1 MASVIG
7 MMESAK
13 AYLPA
18 FGSLRRRERS
28 LDRRPE
34 PAPVASPNPE
44 TVAHVIADE
53 VIPRLL
59 AAHRHE
65 AIDDAGVLLDH
76 ISAAEADHFAP
87 LALELEADQLLDQV
101 EVFIQRGVSTDT
113 IFVELLAPAA
123 RRLGVL
129 WEDDLCDFVDV
140 TMGLWRL
147 QEIVRELSSRAPEG
161 FGDPV
166 SARRALF
173 SVMPGCQHSFGT
185 VLMDDVFRRGGW
197 TSEAIPECTTPDLL
211 DRVAR
216 ASIDVV
222 GLTIT
227 HDDHIARLPS
237 LILALRSVSRNPRLC
252 ILIGGRV
259 IAENPNVVTKVGADG
274 TAPDAVQA
282 LELADRLV
290 AGLATRE
297 AVGV

>member
-7 MMESAK
+7 LMESAR

-18 FGSLRRRERS
+18 FGPLRRRERMKE
-28 LDRRPE
+28 RRTE
-34 PAPVASPNPE
+34 PQLVARPE

-59 AAHRHE
+59 AAHRHDSVE
-65 AIDDAGVLLDH
+65 GAANAPDR
-76 ISAAEADHFAP
+76 ISAEEADHFAP
-87 LALELEADQLLDQV
+87 LALELEADALLDHV
-101 EVFIQRGVSTDT
+101 EVFLQRGVSTDT
-113 IFVELLAPAA
+113 VFVELLAPAA

-147 QEIVRELSSRAPEG
+147 QEIVRELSSRIPES

-166 SARRALF
+166 AARRALF
-173 SVMPGCQHSFGT
+173 SVMPGDQHSFGT
-185 VLMDDVFRRGGW
+185 VVIDDVFRRAGW
-197 TSEAIPECTTPDLL
+197 TSEALPECTTPDLL

-216 ASIDVV
+216 ASIDLV

-252 ILIGGRV
+252 IMIGGRV
-259 IAENPNVVTKVGADG
+259 VSDNPHVVTQVGADG
-274 TAPDAVQA
+274 TAPDAKEA
-282 LELADRLV
+282 LHTAGRLV
-290 AGLATRE
+290 AALASRE
-297 AVGV
+297 VISA

>member
-1 MASVIG
+1 VASVIG
-7 MMESAK
+7 IVAAAK

-18 FGSLRRRERS
+18 LVTLRRWDRS
-28 LDRRPE
+28 VDRRPE
-34 PAPVASPNPE
+34 LAPPLRPE

-65 AIDDAGVLLDH
+65 GLDGTGGSPDH
-76 ISAAEADHFAP
+76 IALAEAENFAP
-87 LALELEADQLLDQV
+87 LALELEADQLLDHV
-101 EVFIQRGVSTDT
+101 EVFLRRGVSIDT
-113 IFVELLAPAA
+113 VFVELLAPAA
-123 RRLGVL
+123 RRLGIL

-147 QEIVRELSSRAPEG
+147 QEIVRELSSRVPEN
-161 FGDPV
+161 FTDPA

-185 VLMDDVFRRGGW
+185 VLIDDVFRRGGW
-197 TSEAIPECTTPDLL
+197 TSEALPVCTTPDLL

-252 ILIGGRV
+252 IMIGGRTV
-259 IAENPNVVTKVGADG
+259 MENPELVTTCGADG
-274 TAPDAVQA
+274 SAPDAIRA
-282 LELADRLV
+282 LELAGQLV
-290 AGLATRE
+290 AALASRE
-297 AVGV
+297 AIDA

>member
-18 FGSLRRRERS
+18 FGPLRRRERAK
-28 LDRRPE
+28 DRRVDPII
-34 PAPVASPNPE
+34 AARPE

-59 AAHRHE
+59 AAHRHDG
-65 AIDDAGVLLDH
+65 IDGAGGSLDH
-76 ISAAEADHFAP
+76 ISAAEAEHFAP
-87 LALELEADQLLDQV
+87 LALELEADALLDHV
-101 EVFIQRGVSTDT
+101 EVFLQRGVSTDT
-113 IFVELLAPAA
+113 VFVELLAPAA

-147 QEIVRELSSRAPEG
+147 QEIVRELSSRVPEG

-166 SARRALF
+166 AAKRALF

-185 VLMDDVFRRGGW
+185 VLIDDVFRRGGW
-197 TSEAIPECTTPDLL
+197 TSEALPECTTPDLL

-237 LILALRSVSRNPRLC
+237 LILALRSVSRNPHLC
-252 ILIGGRV
+252 IMIGGRV
-259 IAENPNVVTKVGADG
+259 ISENPDIVTKVGADG
-274 TAPDAVQA
+274 TAPDAIQA
-282 LELADRLV
+282 LDLADRLV
-290 AGLATRE
+290 ASFAARE
-297 AVGV
+297 VIGA